1 MAAIVTITRSDE
13 GDDIFAS
20 PFCLQFLFR
29 DETYDDNDTIL
40 DDCSSLVE
48 LGGMVDI
55 GRVCDG

>member
-1 MAAIVTITRSDE
+1 MTITGIDD
-13 GDDIFAS
+13 GDVFFAS
-20 PFCLQFLFR
+20 PLCLQFLFR
-29 DETYDDNDTIL
+29 DETYDDNGIIL